1 MNYKSLLL
9 MAGSLAALTAC
20 SHDDLENPQF
30 QPEQEL
36 HGIVMTADNYQIT
49 QATRSGYV
57 IDTNFARFKWNETDE
72 VGVFPLAKPTTDGT
86 QPIDGDQVYFPIGD
100 ATVDG
105 TKASFD
111 GGGWALRPQY
121 TYAAYSPFIP
131 LFKMNKRELRL
142 SYEGQ
147 TYTGLQEI
155 DGQQFLDFGG
165 YDFMMSQ
172 AVEAV
177 GNDLH
182 FNFKH
187 AGAMII
193 LDLPLLE
200 AGTLNQVTLL
210 SQTPGEE
217 LFTTQATMDLTQT
230 LADEQSPVIVPT
242 AKADRMTIKV
252 ENATPTTS
260 PEELVRIYFQ
270 MAPTALKDRVLD
282 VEYTYTKAEGQQV
295 SARTRLYIIT
305 DIAAGQGYSMVA
317 QSNIAGQYHLTKP
330 GTLSALAGTQRTE
343 KMTISGK
350 MNGDDFAFL
359 RSCGAMA
366 PTPQSSRTAV
376 ETLTKLDLSDAEIVE
391 GGTPA
396 TVANTLTKGLFDG
409 IALTELNLP
418 KSLTTINEDAFEG
431 FAAATTCT
439 LTIDEKHLEKI
450 TLSQDKLFF
459 NVGKASFNDIMLRQ
473 ADGTLQNIMG
483 IDPEK
488 HILAPRIVGAITP
501 ERIDRAMNGSGRLKV
516 IGKINGTDF
525 IAIRERAGSVS
536 EIDDW
541 GDIVTAPAPEDIKL
555 FHLDFS
561 EVVFVH
567 EDDVYYFEKPG
578 LTINYG
584 YFTAY
589 KKNTLMDF
597 AFCNS
602 KLKSIVLPTATE
614 ITTIG
619 EGAFQNCK
627 DLTEIEFPSNISKI
641 NERAFQG
648 SGLKTVTLPQT
659 ITEVEKMTFLEC
671 ESLETLNWSA
681 ACPVIPYYCFS
692 DCMALTTL
700 TIPEGVTTLKDY
712 GNCGLTTMV
721 LPSTMTLIEWL
732 HRELKSLTVKAPYSA
747 DFQINTGNCQAWGC
761 KLILDKS
768 WTAYTDTET
777 NSWQDQQ
784 WLSITFDGGVAVPR
798 IFLFSEETTVS
809 PKGGAQSFLFEIKAA
824 TDAQPTVVVDEGAQ
838 WITDAT
844 INYQDGQYTVNYNVA
859 EYTAEQD
866 RSAKITVRY
875 AGAADAVHTVTQ
887 TGSHD
892 PKIHF
897 FDQAEASVEAR
908 NGSHS
913 FVFTV
918 SDPTDAQP
926 TVEIDPNAAWI
937 THAEIS
943 YEYGSG
949 TVSYTVAENPDKQ
962 ERQGQITVKYTGA
975 TDAIFVVKQQARPN
989 PSIVLNPQTAV
1000 IEAQRG
1006 KYPFAFTIDYPTSAQ
1021 PTVEVEQ
1028 GATWITDVQINYQDG
1043 KGAVNYTT
1051 EANSTDEDRTATI
1064 TVKYAEA
1071 ADATYTVTQL
1081 TANRQQSASFDNDA
1095 VLVGIPET
1103 DFTQGITYEMLV
1115 NPTVIGNETTLIGQ
1129 EGCFIMRTRANG
1141 EIEVCVG
1148 NLSKDG
1154 NNSVEQKLVS
1164 SGKIATKQ
1172 WAHLAATLSPSG
1184 EGVKVEIY
1192 INGKLDLS
1200 NVFTDVKMPKLG
1212 GKGKQLPDDQH
1223 NYGAKHGIYLGKLL
1237 NYRWGERP
1245 LEGMLRE
1252 VRVWSKVRTQ
1262 SEIAGNMLT
1271 TTPSADMVAYYKFD
1285 GTGVTGS
1292 VVSDVSGKGNNGT
1305 LTGELTWT
1313 QHNPILLP

>member
-72 VGVFPLAKPTTDGT
+72 VGVFPLAKPTNDGT

-105 TKASFD
+105 TEASFD

-121 TYAAYSPFIP
+121 TYAAYTPFIP

-282 VEYTYTKAEGQQV
+282 VEYIYTKAEGQQV

-359 RSCGAMA
+359 RSCGATT
-366 PTPQSSRTAV
+366 PSPQSTRTVDTA
-376 ETLTKLDLSDAEIVE
+376 LTKLDLSEAEIVE

-418 KSLTTINEDAFEG
+418 KSLTAISEDAFEG
-431 FAAATTCT
+431 FAAAAACT
-439 LTIDEKHLEKI
+439 LTIDEKFNKNV
-450 TLSQDKLFF
+450 TLSQDKLFTIY
-459 NVGKASFNDIMLRQ
+459 KASFNDIMLRQ

-483 IDPEK
+483 LDPEK

-516 IGKINGTDF
+516 VGKITGTDF
-525 IAIRERAGSVS
+525 IAIRERAGSAIRINEKDEVLA
-536 EIDDW
+536 
-541 GDIVTAPAPEDIKL
+541 APASEDIKL

-561 EVVFVH
+561 EVTFKLTA
-567 EDDVYYFEKPG
+567 EPYFKD
-578 LTINYG
+578 
-584 YFTAY
+584 FTGMYAFWY
-589 KKNTLMDF
+589 TKELQPY

-602 KLKSIVLPTATE
+602 KLKSIVLPTTAD

-641 NERAFQG
+641 NEKAFKG

-659 ITEVEKMTFLEC
+659 ITEVGNGAFYNC
-671 ESLETLNWSA
+671 ESLETLNWST

-712 GNCGLTTMV
+712 SNCGLTTMV
-721 LPSTMTLIEWL
+721 LPSTMTHIEWL
-732 HRELKSLTVKAPYSA
+732 NRELKSLTVKAPYSA
-747 DFQINTGNCQAWGC
+747 DFEINTGNCQTLGC
-761 KLILDKS
+761 NLILDKS

-777 NSWQDQQ
+777 NSWQGQQ

-809 PKGGAQSFLFEIKAA
+809 QKGGAQSFLFEIKAA

-844 INYQDGQYTVNYNVA
+844 INCQDGQYTVSYNVA
-859 EYTAEQD
+859 EYTSEQD
-866 RSAKITVRY
+866 RSAKITVKY
-875 AGAADAVHTVTQ
+875 AGATDAVHTVTQ
-887 TGSHD
+887 TGLRD

-897 FDQAEASVEAR
+897 FDQAEATIEAKSG
-908 NGSHS
+908 NHW
-913 FVFTV
+913 FVFTI
-918 SDPTDAQP
+918 SDPTSAKP
-926 TVEIDPNAAWI
+926 TIEVDPNAAWI
-937 THAEIS
+937 TDAQIS
-943 YEYGSG
+943 YADGSG
-949 TVSYTVAENPDKQ
+949 TVNYTVAENPDKQ
-962 ERQGQITVKYTGA
+962 ERQGQITVKYAGA
-975 TDAIFVVKQQARPN
+975 ADAGFVVKQQARPN
-989 PSIVLNPQTAV
+989 PSIVLTPQTAV
-1000 IEAQRG
+1000 IEAQNCII
-1006 KYPFAFTIDYPTSAQ
+1006 PFAFTIDYPTSAQ

-1028 GATWITDVQINYQDG
+1028 GVTWITDVKINYQDG
-1043 KGAVNYTT
+1043 NGVVQYTA
-1051 EANSTDEDRTATI
+1051 EANSTDADRTATI

-1071 ADATYTVTQL
+1071 ADATYTVTQF
-1081 TANRQQSASFDNDA
+1081 TANRQQSATFDKDA

-1115 NPTVIGNETTLIGQ
+1115 NPTTITGEMTLMGQ

-1148 NLSKDG
+1148 NLNKDG

-1164 SGKIATKQ
+1164 SGKIATNQ
-1172 WAHLAATLSPSG
+1172 WAHLAATLCPSG

-1237 NYRWGERP
+1237 GYAWGERP
-1245 LEGMLRE
+1245 MQGMLRE
-1252 VRVWSKVRTQ
+1252 VRVWSKVRTP
-1262 SEIAGNMLT
+1262 SEIADNMLT
-1271 TTPSADMVAYYKFD
+1271 INPSADMVAYYKFD
-1285 GTGVTGS
+1285 GTGVAGS